1 MKIKR
6 IISCFLFV
14 LLTISFSLA
23 FSFSVAAEDNGLVV
37 GQSNIINGGF
47 EEPALKAD
55 NPKSSWKNANKNE
68 VPGWDTTATDGKI
81 EFGWMKDGATIEKA
95 SEHMQPTVTSKLIQ
109 GVGASD
115 GWQFAEV
122 VGNES
127 SSLYQSL
134 SLNAGHSYK
143 WTVRH
148 RGRAGVDT
156 LALFLT
162 DDANINYVKPNSTD
176 NDHFYQI
183 IEWMT
188 VQGVTKP
195 SEGGMAEYTVYTTP
209 LKDSLS
215 FEESFTG
222 SYFSFAEDAEHTVKF
237 QVYLMSTGKATWG
250 KYSGTYASDTS
261 ENVLFVLTPFDSAS
275 TINPSNSGNLIDNLS
290 FLDSRGNNLLINAG
304 FDDVPITTTHKMMDS
319 ANASS
324 PTAGIGW
331 STTASD
337 AKVEVGNLQNGDA
350 YGLDVKYSTTIL
362 NAPSIREGNQ
372 FVELNA
378 EEESSLYQIV
388 NTEAG
393 KMYKWSLS
401 HRGREGLD
409 TMALIIGPGQEYAPK
424 KANNNK
430 NSRDQLM
437 QIVDWLYSQTDV
449 ALDIPATG
457 CSNVIRLYS
466 PKFNDNGGYAL
477 SKNIFSWQKDS
488 EHTEE
493 WDVWIIS
500 SLNDAWHDYG
510 ELEEGATY
518 NHEYIIPEGHDQSI
532 FGFVSH
538 NSTRADGTKNIT
550 YGNLLDN
557 ISFKEYYYLD
567 IDNDTYSGAATLKVS
582 SDKDDEFLAKT
593 ESSGWVLAG
602 SNITVHLEEGA
613 RKIIGTYI
621 NELYVPLSEWTLDAT
636 TGEYTYTFENVT
648 SAIKINVLYKASTIV
663 YDSRSEYTYQYDGE
677 SGGCEFSIDSSDPY
691 FEDSTYTSHAPDE
704 PTLDEGWEFVGWEYR
719 STFDGVNKVHTL
731 DAVHKVKYDDVAHTF
746 NIYRILP
753 DDKSELVVGG
763 IPDATGI
770 TFVAK
775 WKYRQRVA
783 AKYFDKDTSQYK
795 IGTTGGTADIAV
807 QWGDEATKK
816 DYVDDGQVVGQE
828 MYVLPDNTYIRVSAH
843 KTTGYTFNGWY
854 DQGGVLISRN
864 TNYTYKV
871 ETGKVVEIYALFEPI
886 GYDVVIDS
894 SVVGVNADSSKYFA
908 IYCTF
913 SNLREA
919 SLYTIAG
926 LYTDPITIG
935 GVQVTNPITLRA
947 DNKGNATTTIYMKHG
962 DRAQFVYLPEG
973 CVYSVTSKDY
983 KSDGYTVRGEVPS
996 QSLSADT
1003 NVDLIY
1009 YRLRQSI
1016 KIGTGKNYTGIGLDA
1031 DAEWINITKHSSYTI
1046 GVETEYSPQLYTG
1059 LSPSLCFYNEEGVGM
1074 NFVVG
1079 ARILMV
1085 DITDGQKPKYYS
1097 YVVSD
1102 STQVIALNAFTPL
1115 GASGAYATP
1124 SGSNPVCEKLVFTV
1138 DYVGAGDSA
1147 ENGKIALVYDDYHDF
1162 EISPLM
1168 KTVKVGEDTTQLTVT
1183 SDSDV
1188 LHTSFGGF
1196 TLNVNVKDSEPF
1208 VNTTYD
1214 NGKYTV
1220 KLSIDGENKLP
1231 DGAYAVLDGVK
1242 YYSNK
1247 GVITLPAQSAG
1258 GITVQLYS
1266 ALPLSLSALDDGKIG
1281 VKIKAALTS
1290 AVSVAATLPAEKSV
1304 TVAFRCVDVNSC
1316 AIDAELTEK
1325 VFESGRVSRV
1335 DITLKSQTITEVL
1348 LNVRKKNGDGTYSE
1362 IPNNVSIPLP
1372 TVGDV
1377 LSVDL
1382 GEGFELSSGET
1393 YEFTFIGCV
1402 EGLEICRDVCYLV
1415 GGYGY

>member
-14 LLTISFSLA
+14 LFTICFSLA
-23 FSFSVAAEDNGLVV
+23 FSFSAVAEDNGLVI

-47 EEPALKAD
+47 EDPDLKTV
-55 NPKSSWKNANKNE
+55 NPTVNWKNTTKDQ
-68 VPGWDTTATDGKI
+68 VSGWDTTATDGKI
-81 EFGWMKDGATIEKA
+81 EFGWMKDGATLATA
-95 SEHMQPTVTSKLIQ
+95 SEHMIPTTVSELIA

-122 VGNES
+122 IGNEP

-134 SLNAGHSYK
+134 SLNAGHSYE

-162 DDANINYVKPNSTD
+162 DDANIDYAKSD
-176 NDHFYQI
+176 KDSKDHFYQI
-183 IEWMT
+183 IEWMKGK
-188 VQGVTKP
+188 GVKAP
-195 SEGGMAEYTVYTTP
+195 SDGVMAEYTVYTTP
-209 LKDSLS
+209 LNDSLS
-215 FEESFTG
+215 FEQSSTG
-222 SYFSFAEDAEHTVKF
+222 SYFSDTEDEEHTVKF
-237 QVYLMSTGKATWG
+237 QVYLMSTSKADWG
-250 KYSGTYASDTS
+250 KYSGNYASDTKK
-261 ENVLFVLTPFDSAS
+261 NLLFVLTTFSSAS
-275 TINPSNSGNLIDNLS
+275 TNSTSGNLIDNLS
-290 FLDSRGNNLLINAG
+290 FSDSNGNNLLINAG
-304 FDDVPITTTHKMMDS
+304 FDDVTITTSYKNLKA
-319 ANASS
+319 ANSSS
-324 PTAGIGW
+324 PTTGIGW

-337 AKVEVGNLQNGDA
+337 YMVEIGNLQTSDA
-350 YGLDVKYSTTIL
+350 YGLGVTYKTTTL

-378 EEESSLYQIV
+378 GEESSLYQIV
-388 NTEAG
+388 NAEAG

-409 TMALIIGPGQEYAPK
+409 TMALIIGPGQEYVPK

-437 QIVDWLYSQTDV
+437 QIVDWLYAQTDV
-449 ALDIPATG
+449 ALDIPETG
-457 CSNVIRLYS
+457 CSEVIRIYS
-466 PKFNDNGGYAL
+466 PKFNNNGGYTL
-477 SKNIFSWQKDS
+477 SENIFSWQKDS

-518 NHEYIIPEGHDQSI
+518 NYEYIIPERHDQSI

-538 NSTRADGTKNIT
+538 SSTREDGTKNIT

-567 IDNDTYSGAATLKVS
+567 IDNDTHSGGATLNVS
-582 SDKDDEFLAKT
+582 SDKEDGFIAET
-593 ESSGWVLAG
+593 ESAGWALDG
-602 SNITVHLEEGA
+602 SNITVHLKEGA
-613 RKIIGTYI
+613 REIIGTYI
-621 NELYVPLSEWTLDAT
+621 NDVYVPLESWTFVAE

-648 SAIKINVLYKASTIV
+648 SAIKINILYKASTIV
-663 YDSRSEYTYQYDGE
+663 YDSRSKYTYQYDGE
-677 SGGCEFSIDSSDPY
+677 SGGCEFSIDSS
-691 FEDSTYTSHAPDE
+691 FENYTYTSHAPTAD
-704 PTLDEGWEFVGWEYR
+704 DGWEFVGWEYR
-719 STFDGVNKVHTL
+719 SLFAGENQIYTL
-731 DAVHKVKYDDVAHTF
+731 DAIHKVHYDDVAHTF
-746 NIYRILP
+746 NIY
-753 DDKSELVVGG
+753 DKAGAFVVGG
-763 IPDATGI
+763 IPDDTGI

-783 AKYFDKDTSQYK
+783 AKYFDTDESQYK
-795 IGTTGGTADIAV
+795 IGTTGGTTDIAV
-807 QWGDEATKK
+807 QWGAEAAKT
-816 DYVDDGQVVGQE
+816 DYVYEGQAVGQE
-828 MYVLPDNTYIRVSAH
+828 MYVLSDNMYISVSAH
-843 KTTGYTFNGWY
+843 KTIGYTFNGWY
-854 DQGGVLISRN
+854 DTDGSLISRN

-894 SVVGVNADSSKYFA
+894 SVVGVNVDSSKYFA

-926 LYTDPITIG
+926 LYPDPITIG
-935 GVQVTNPITLRA
+935 GVQETNPITLRA
-947 DNKGNATTTIYMKHG
+947 DNEGNATTTIYMKH
-962 DRAQFVYLPEG
+962 DDCARFVYLPEG
-973 CVYSVTSKDY
+973 CVYSVTSEDY
-983 KSDGYTVRGEVPS
+983 KSDGYTVRGEVSS
-996 QSLSADT
+996 QSLSANA

-1009 YRLRQSI
+1009 YRIQQSI

-1031 DAEWINITKHSSYTI
+1031 DAEWISITKNSSYTV

-1059 LSPSLCFYNEEGVGM
+1059 LSPSLCFYNEDGVGAD
-1074 NFVVG
+1074 FVVG
-1079 ARILMV
+1079 TRILMV
-1085 DITDGQKPKYYS
+1085 DITNGQKPKYYS

-1138 DYVGAGDSA
+1138 DYVGVGDSA
-1147 ENGKIALVYDDYHDF
+1147 ESGKIALVYDDDNHNF
-1162 EISPLM
+1162 EINPFM

-1183 SDSDV
+1183 SDADV

-1196 TLNVNVKDSEPF
+1196 TLNVNVNDSMPF

-1214 NGKYTV
+1214 NGKYSV
-1220 KLSIDGENKLP
+1220 KLSIDGEEKLP

-1258 GITVQLYS
+1258 EITVQIYS
-1266 ALPLSLSALDDGKIG
+1266 ALPLSLSALGK
-1281 VKIKAALTS
+1281 VEIKVALTS

-1304 TVAFRCVDVNSC
+1304 TVAFKCVDVNSC

-1325 VFESGRVSRV
+1325 VFESGRVSQV
-1335 DITLKSQTITEVL
+1335 DITLKSQTITVVL

-1362 IPNNVSIPLP
+1362 ILKNVSIPLP
-1372 TVGDV
+1372 TVGDA

-1382 GEGFELSSGET
+1382 GNGFELSSGET

-1402 EGLEICRDVCYLV
+1402 EGLEVCRDVCYLV

>member
-95 SEHMQPTVTSKLIQ
+95 SEHMQPTVTSELIS
-109 GVGASD
+109 GAGASD

-134 SLNAGHSYK
+134 SLNAGYSYE

-162 DDANINYVKPNSTD
+162 NDANIDYAKSD
-176 NDHFYQI
+176 KDSNDHFHQI
-183 IEWMT
+183 IEWMKKA
-188 VQGVTKP
+188 QGVKEP
-195 SEGGMAEYTVYTTP
+195 SEGDMAEYTVYTTP
-209 LKDSLS
+209 LKESLS
-215 FEESFTG
+215 FEESPTG
-222 SYFSFAEDAEHTVKF
+222 SYFSFAEDSEHTVKF
-237 QVYLMSTGKATWG
+237 RVYLMSTGKATWG
-250 KYSGTYASDTS
+250 TYSGTYASDTT
-261 ENVLFVLTPFDSAS
+261 ENVLFVLTPFYSAS
-275 TINPSNSGNLIDNLS
+275 TNSPSTSGNLIDNLS

-337 AKVEVGNLQNGDA
+337 AKVEVGNLQKGDA

-457 CSNVIRLYS
+457 CSNVIRIYS

-477 SKNIFSWQKDS
+477 SENIFSWQKDS
-488 EHTEE
+488 EHTEK

-518 NHEYIIPEGHDQSI
+518 NHEYIVPEGHNKSI

-538 NSTRADGTKNIT
+538 SSTRANGTKNIT

-557 ISFKEYYYLD
+557 ISFKEYYYLH
-567 IDNDTYSGAATLKVS
+567 IDNDTHSDGATLKIS
-582 SDKDDEFLAKT
+582 SDKEDGFMAET
-593 ESSGWVLAG
+593 ESAGWVLVG
-602 SNITVHLEEGA
+602 GNITVHLKEGT
-613 RKIIGTYI
+613 REIIGTYI
-621 NELYVPLSEWTLDAT
+621 NDGYVPLESWTYNAET
-636 TGEYTYTFENVT
+636 REYTYTFENVT

-663 YDSRSEYTYQYDGE
+663 YDSRSDYIYQYDGKE
-677 SGGCEFSIDSSDPY
+677 GGCEFSIDSSFKNY
-691 FEDSTYTSHAPDE
+691 TYISHAPR
-704 PTLDEGWEFVGWEYR
+704 PTVDDGWEFVGWEYR
-719 STFDGVNKVHTL
+719 STFAGVNKIYTL
-731 DAVHKVKYDDVAHTF
+731 AAVHKVKYDAEKF
-746 NIYRILP
+746 KFYIYDNENDELLVGDIP
-753 DDKSELVVGG
+753 DDK
-763 IPDATGI
+763 GI

-775 WKYRQRVA
+775 WKYRQRVV
-783 AKYFDKDTSQYK
+783 AKYFDKDSSQYK
-795 IGTTGGTADIAV
+795 LGTKGGTTDIAV
-807 QWGDEATKK
+807 QWGTEEAKT
-816 DYVDDGQVVGQE
+816 DYVDKEGQAVGQQ
-828 MYVLPDNTYIRVSAH
+828 MYVLSDNTYISVSAH
-843 KTTGYTFNGWY
+843 KTIGYTFNGWY
-854 DQGGVLISRN
+854 DTEGSLISRN

-894 SVVGVNADSSKYFA
+894 SVVGVNADSSKYFK

-926 LYTDPITIG
+926 LYRDPITIG
-935 GVQVTNPITLRA
+935 GVRVTNPITLKA
-947 DNKGNATTTIYMKHG
+947 DNTGKATATIYMKHG

-973 CVYSVTSKDY
+973 CVYSVTSEDY

-996 QSLSADT
+996 QSLSADA

-1031 DAEWINITKHSSYTI
+1031 DAEWINITKNSSYTV

-1102 STQVIALNAFTPL
+1102 STPVIALNAFTPL

-1147 ENGKIALVYDDYHDF
+1147 ENGKIALVYDYNHDF
-1162 EISPLM
+1162 EINPLM

-1188 LHTSFGGF
+1188 IHTSFGGF
-1196 TLNVNVKDSEPF
+1196 TLNVNVKDSVPF
-1208 VNTTYD
+1208 VNTMYE
-1214 NGKYTV
+1214 NGKYAV
-1220 KLSIDGENKLP
+1220 KLSIDGEEKLP

-1258 GITVQLYS
+1258 EITVQLYS
-1266 ALPLSLSALDDGKIG
+1266 ALPLSLSKLCEA
-1281 VKIKAALTS
+1281 KIKVALTS

-1304 TVAFRCVDVNSC
+1304 TVAFKCVDVNSC

-1335 DITLKSQTITEVL
+1335 DITLKSQTITEVW

-1362 IPNNVSIPLP
+1362 ILKNVSVPLP
-1372 TVGDV
+1372 TVVDAV
-1377 LSVDL
+1377 SVDL
-1382 GEGFELSSGET
+1382 GNGFELTSRET
-1393 YEFTFIGCV
+1393 YELTFIGCV

>member
-6 IISCFLFV
+6 IISFLFV

-23 FSFSVAAEDNGLVV
+23 FSFSAAAEDNGLVV
-37 GQSNIINGGF
+37 GQSSIINGGF
-47 EEPALKAD
+47 EDPDLKTA
-55 NPKSSWKNANKNE
+55 NPTVDWKNTTKDQ
-68 VPGWDTTATDGKI
+68 VSGWDTTATDGKI
-81 EFGWMKDGATIEKA
+81 EFGWMKDGAAIESA
-95 SEHMQPTVTSKLIQ
+95 SSHMVPTVTSELIA
-109 GVGASD
+109 GEGASD

-134 SLNAGHSYK
+134 SLNAGYSYE
-143 WTVRH
+143 WTVCH

-162 DDANINYVKPNSTD
+162 DDANIDYAKSD
-176 NDHFYQI
+176 KGSKDHFHQI
-183 IEWMT
+183 IEWMKA
-188 VQGVTKP
+188 QGVTKP
-195 SEGGMAEYTVYTTP
+195 SDGVMAEYTVYTTP
-209 LKDSLS
+209 LKESLS
-215 FEESFTG
+215 FEESSTG
-222 SYFSFAEDAEHTVKF
+222 SYFSDTEDAEHTVKF
-237 QVYLMSTGKATWG
+237 QVYLMSTGKATWRE
-250 KYSGTYASDTS
+250 YSGTYASDTT
-261 ENVLFVLTPFDSAS
+261 ENVLFVLTPFYSAS
-275 TINPSNSGNLIDNLS
+275 TNSTSGNLIDHLS
-290 FLDSRGNNLLINAG
+290 FLDIRGNNLLINAG
-304 FDDVPITTTHKMMDS
+304 FDDIPITTTYRLMDS

-337 AKVEVGNLQNGDA
+337 AKVEVGNLQKGNA
-350 YGLDVKYSTTIL
+350 YGLDVEYNTTIL

-424 KANNNK
+424 KANDNK

-449 ALDIPATG
+449 ALDIPKTG
-457 CSNVIRLYS
+457 CSDVIRLYS
-466 PKFNDNGGYAL
+466 PKFNNNGGYAL
-477 SKNIFSWQKDS
+477 SENIFSWQKDS

-500 SLNDAWHDYG
+500 SLNDTWHDYG
-510 ELEEGATY
+510 ELQEGATY
-518 NHEYIIPEGHDQSI
+518 KHEYIVPEGHDQSI

-538 NSTRADGTKNIT
+538 SSTRANGTKNIT

-567 IDNDTYSGAATLKVS
+567 INNDTHSGGATLSVS
-582 SDKDDEFLAKT
+582 SGREDGFIAES
-593 ESSGWVLAG
+593 ESSGWALAG
-602 SNITVHLEEGA
+602 NSIIVRLKEGT

-621 NELYVPLSEWTLDAT
+621 NDGYVPLESWTYDAE
-636 TGEYTYTFENVT
+636 TGEYTYTFESVT

-663 YDSRSEYTYQYDGE
+663 YDSRSKDTYQYDGK
-677 SGGCEFSIDSSDPY
+677 SGGCEFSIDSS
-691 FEDSTYTSHAPDE
+691 FENYTYTSHAPTAD
-704 PTLDEGWEFVGWEYR
+704 DGWEFVGWEYR
-719 STFDGVNKVHTL
+719 SSFAGENKLYTL
-731 DAVHKVKYDDVAHTF
+731 AAIHKVQYDEKANTF

-753 DDKSELVVGG
+753 DGKSELLVED
-763 IPDATGI
+763 IPDDTGI

-775 WKYRQRVA
+775 WKYRQRVV
-783 AKYFDKDTSQYK
+783 AKYFDKDSSQYK
-795 IGTTGGTADIAV
+795 IGKTGGTADIAV
-807 QWGDEATKK
+807 QWGAEAAKT
-816 DYVDDGQVVGQE
+816 DYVYEGQAVGQE
-828 MYVLPDNTYIRVSAH
+828 MSVLSDNTYIRVSAH
-843 KTTGYTFNGWY
+843 KTIGYTFNGWY
-854 DQGGVLISRN
+854 DTKGSLISRN

-894 SVVGVNADSSKYFA
+894 SVVGVNADSSKYFK

-926 LYTDPITIG
+926 LYPDPITIG

-947 DNKGNATTTIYMKHG
+947 DNEGNATTTIYMKHG
-962 DRAQFVYLPEG
+962 DCAQIVYLPEG

-983 KSDGYTVRGEVPS
+983 KSDGYTVRGEVSS
-996 QSLSADT
+996 QSLSADA

-1009 YRLRQSI
+1009 YRLLQSI

-1031 DAEWINITKHSSYTI
+1031 YAEWINITKHSSYTV

-1059 LSPSLCFYNEEGVGM
+1059 LSPSLCFYNEDGEGM

-1147 ENGKIALVYDDYHDF
+1147 ENGKIALVYDDDYHDF

-1196 TLNVNVKDSEPF
+1196 TLNVNVKDSMPF
-1208 VNTTYD
+1208 VNTMYE
-1214 NGKYTV
+1214 NGKYAV
-1220 KLSIDGENKLP
+1220 KLSIDGEEKLP

-1258 GITVQLYS
+1258 EITVQLYS
-1266 ALPLSLSALDDGKIG
+1266 VLPLSLSALGE
-1281 VKIKAALTS
+1281 VKIKVALTS

-1325 VFESGRVSRV
+1325 VFESGRVSQV

-1362 IPNNVSIPLP
+1362 ILKNVSVPLP
-1372 TVGDV
+1372 TVGNA

-1402 EGLEICRDVCYLV
+1402 EGLEVCRDVCYLV

>member
-55 NPKSSWKNANKNE
+55 NPKSNWKNANKNE
-68 VPGWDTTATDGKI
+68 VPGWDTTATDEKI
-81 EFGWMKDGATIEKA
+81 EFGWMKDGATIETA
-95 SEHMQPTVTSKLIQ
+95 SAHMTPTVTSELIS
-109 GVGASD
+109 GAGASD

-134 SLNAGHSYK
+134 SLNAGYSYE

-162 DDANINYVKPNSTD
+162 NDANINYAKSDKTSK
-176 NDHFYQI
+176 DHFHQI
-183 IEWMT
+183 IEWMKA
-188 VQGVTKP
+188 QGVTKP
-195 SEGGMAEYTVYTTP
+195 SEGVMAKYTVYTTP
-209 LKDSLS
+209 LKESLS
-215 FEESFTG
+215 FEESSTG

-250 KYSGTYASDTS
+250 KYSGTYASDTT
-261 ENVLFVLTPFDSAS
+261 ENVLFVLTPFYSAS
-275 TINPSNSGNLIDNLS
+275 TLSPSTSGNLIDNLS

-304 FDDVPITTTHKMMDS
+304 FDDVPITTNYMLMDS

-337 AKVEVGNLQNGDA
+337 AKVEVGNLQKGDA

-457 CSNVIRLYS
+457 CSNVIRIYS

-477 SKNIFSWQKDS
+477 SENIFSWQKDS
-488 EHTEE
+488 EHTEK

-518 NHEYIIPEGHDQSI
+518 NHEYIVPEGHNKSI

-538 NSTRADGTKNIT
+538 SSTRANGTKNIT

-557 ISFKEYYYLD
+557 ISFKEYYYLN
-567 IDNDTYSGAATLKVS
+567 IDHDTHSGGATLNIS
-582 SDKDDEFLAKT
+582 SDKEDGFMAET
-593 ESSGWVLAG
+593 ESAGWVLVG
-602 SNITVHLEEGA
+602 GNITVHLKEGT
-613 RKIIGTYI
+613 REIIGTYI
-621 NELYVPLSEWTLDAT
+621 NDGYVPLESWTYNAET
-636 TGEYTYTFENVT
+636 REYTYTFENVT

-663 YDSRSEYTYQYDGE
+663 YDSRSDYIYQYDGK
-677 SGGCEFSIDSSDPY
+677 SGGCEFSIDSS
-691 FEDSTYTSHAPDE
+691 FENYTYISHAPR
-704 PTLDEGWEFVGWEYR
+704 PTVDDGWEFVGWEYR
-719 STFDGVNKVHTL
+719 STFTGVNKIYTL
-731 DAVHKVKYDDVAHTF
+731 AAVHKVKYDAEKF
-746 NIYRILP
+746 KFYIY
-753 DDKSELVVGG
+753 DNENDELVVGD
-763 IPDATGI
+763 IPDDTGI

-775 WKYRQRVA
+775 WKYRQRVV

-795 IGTTGGTADIAV
+795 LGTKGGTTDIAV
-807 QWGDEATKK
+807 QWGTEATKT
-816 DYVDDGQVVGQE
+816 DYVDKEGQAVGQQ
-828 MYVLPDNTYIRVSAH
+828 MYVLSDNTYISVSAH
-843 KTTGYTFNGWY
+843 KTIGYTFNGWY
-854 DQGGVLISRN
+854 DKEGSLISRN

-894 SVVGVNADSSKYFA
+894 SVVGVNADSSKYFK

-926 LYTDPITIG
+926 LYRDPITIG
-935 GVQVTNPITLRA
+935 GVRVTNPITLKA
-947 DNKGNATTTIYMKHG
+947 DNTGKATATIYMKHG

-973 CVYSVTSKDY
+973 CVYSVTSEDY
-983 KSDGYTVRGEVPS
+983 KSDGYTVRGEVSS
-996 QSLSADT
+996 QSLSADA

-1031 DAEWINITKHSSYTI
+1031 DAEWINITKNSSYTV

-1147 ENGKIALVYDDYHDF
+1147 ENGKIALVYDDDF
-1162 EISPLM
+1162 EINPLM

-1188 LHTSFGGF
+1188 IHTSFGGF
-1196 TLNVNVKDSEPF
+1196 TLNVNVKDSVPF
-1208 VNTTYD
+1208 VNTMYE
-1214 NGKYTV
+1214 NGKYAV
-1220 KLSIDGENKLP
+1220 KLSIDGEEKLP

-1258 GITVQLYS
+1258 EITVQLYS
-1266 ALPLSLSALDDGKIG
+1266 ALPLSLSKLGEA
-1281 VKIKAALTS
+1281 KIKVALTS

-1304 TVAFRCVDVNSC
+1304 TVAFKCVDVNSC

-1335 DITLKSQTITEVL
+1335 DITLKSQTITEVW

-1362 IPNNVSIPLP
+1362 ILKNVSVPLP
-1372 TVGDV
+1372 TVGDAV
-1377 LSVDL
+1377 SVDL
-1382 GEGFELSSGET
+1382 GEGFELTSGET
-1393 YEFTFIGCV
+1393 YELTFIGCFN
-1402 EGLEICRDVCYLV
+1402 GLEICRDVCYLV

>member
-1 MKIKR
+1 MDFTAEKMKIKR
-6 IISCFLFV
+6 IISYFLFV

-23 FSFSVAAEDNGLVV
+23 FSFSAEAEDNGLIV

-47 EEPALKAD
+47 EDPDLKTA
-55 NPKSSWKNANKNE
+55 NPSVNWKNTTKDQ
-68 VPGWDTTATDGKI
+68 VSGWDTTATDGKI
-81 EFGWMKDGATIEKA
+81 EFGWMKDGAAIEKA

-134 SLNAGHSYK
+134 SLNAGHSYE
-143 WTVRH
+143 WTVHH

-162 DDANINYVKPNSTD
+162 EENADISYVKPDSKGE
-176 NDHFYQI
+176 DHFHQI
-183 IEWMT
+183 VKWMKA
-188 VQGVTKP
+188 QGVTAP
-195 SEGGMAEYTVYTTP
+195 SNGVMAEYTVYTTP

-215 FEESFTG
+215 FEQSSTG
-222 SYFSFAEDAEHTVKF
+222 SYFSYTEDAEHTVKF
-237 QVYLMSTGKATWG
+237 RVYLMSTGKADWG
-250 KYSGTYASDTS
+250 EYSGTYASDTKK
-261 ENVLFVLTPFDSAS
+261 NLLFVLTPFSSAS
-275 TINPSNSGNLIDNLS
+275 TNSPSNSGNLIDNLS
-290 FLDSRGNNLLINAG
+290 FSDSRENNLLINAG
-304 FDDVPITTTHKMMDS
+304 FDDVPITATYSLMNA

-337 AKVEVGNLQNGDA
+337 TKVEVGNLQTGDA
-350 YGLDVKYSTTIL
+350 YGLGIEYKKTIL

-388 NTEAG
+388 NAEAG

-409 TMALIIGPGQEYAPK
+409 TMALIIGPGQDYAPK

-449 ALDIPATG
+449 ALDIPETG
-457 CSNVIRLYS
+457 CSDVIRLYS

-477 SKNIFSWQKDS
+477 SENIFSWQKDS

-500 SLNDAWHDYG
+500 SRNDTWHDYG

-518 NHEYIIPEGHDQSI
+518 SHEYIIPEEHDQSI

-538 NSTRADGTKNIT
+538 SSTRANGTKNIT

-567 IDNDTYSGAATLKVS
+567 IDNETHSGGATLRVS
-582 SDKDDEFLAKT
+582 SDREDGFLAET
-593 ESSGWVLAG
+593 ESAGWALAD
-602 SNITVHLEEGA
+602 SSITVRLKKGERE
-613 RKIIGTYI
+613 IIGTYI
-621 NELYVPLSEWTLDAT
+621 NDGYVPLESWTYDEE
-636 TGEYTYTFENVT
+636 TGEYTYTFENVS

-663 YDSRSEYTYQYDGE
+663 YDSRSNHIYQYDE
-677 SGGCEFSIDSSDPY
+677 ASGGCEFSIDSS
-691 FEDSTYTSHAPDE
+691 FENYTYTSHKPKED
-704 PTLDEGWEFVGWEYR
+704 DGWEFVGWEYR
-719 STFDGVNKVHTL
+719 STFAGGNQYTL
-731 DAVHKVKYDDVAHTF
+731 AAIHKVKYDNVEHKF
-746 NIYRILP
+746 NIY
-753 DDKSELVVGG
+753 DEAGTLVVGG
-763 IPDATGI
+763 IPDDTGI

-775 WKYRQRVA
+775 WTYRQRVA
-783 AKYFDKDTSQYK
+783 AQYFDTDSSQYK
-795 IGTTGGTADIAV
+795 IGTTGGSADISV
-807 QWGDEATKK
+807 QWGTEAARTE
-816 DYVDDGQVVGQE
+816 DYVYEGQTVGKD
-828 MYVLPDNTYIRVSAH
+828 MYVFSDNTYISVSAQ
-843 KTTGYTFNGWY
+843 KTPGYTFNGWY

-864 TNYTYKV
+864 TKYTYKV
-871 ETGKVVEIYALFEPI
+871 ETGKVVEIYAFFEPR
-886 GYDVVIDS
+886 GYDVFISS

-908 IYCTF
+908 IKCTF
-913 SNLREA
+913 SALRKS

-926 LYTDPITIG
+926 LSADPITIG
-935 GVQVTNPITLRA
+935 GVQVSNPITLKA
-947 DNKGNATTTIYMKHG
+947 DNQGKATTTLYMKHG
-962 DRAQFVYLPEG
+962 DCAQFVYLPED
-973 CVYSVTSKDY
+973 CVYSVTSADY
-983 KSDGYTVRGEVPS
+983 KSDGYTVRGEVS
-996 QSLSADT
+996 SESLLANA

-1009 YRLRQSI
+1009 YRIRQSI
-1016 KIGTGKNYTGIGLDA
+1016 KIGTGKEYTGIGLDA
-1031 DAEWINITKHSSYTI
+1031 DAEWINITKNSSYTV

-1059 LSPSLCFYNEEGVGM
+1059 LSPSLRFYNEDGVGAD
-1074 NFVVG
+1074 FVVG

-1115 GASGAYATP
+1115 GGSGAYATP
-1124 SGSNPVCEKLVFTV
+1124 SGSDPVCEKLVFIV
-1138 DYVGAGDSA
+1138 DYVGASDDA
-1147 ENGKIALVYDDYHDF
+1147 ESGKIALVYDDEHHDF

-1183 SDSDV
+1183 SDADV
-1188 LHTSFGGF
+1188 LHTSLGGF
-1196 TLNVNVKDSEPF
+1196 TLNVTVKDSMPF

-1214 NGKYTV
+1214 SGKYTV
-1220 KLSIDGENKLP
+1220 KLSMDGEDLP
-1231 DGAYAVLDGVK
+1231 DGAYVLLDGVK

-1266 ALPLSLSALDDGKIG
+1266 ALPLSLSALDDVKIG
-1281 VKIKAALTS
+1281 VKIKVALTS

-1304 TVAFRCVDVNSC
+1304 TVAFQCVDVNSC
-1316 AIDAELTEK
+1316 AIDAELTQK
-1325 VFESGRVSRV
+1325 VFESGHISRV
-1335 DITLKSQTITEVL
+1335 DITLKRQTITEVF
-1348 LNVRKKNGDGTYSE
+1348 LNVRQKKGDGTYSE
-1362 IPNNVSIPLP
+1362 ILQNVSVSLP
-1372 TVGDV
+1372 KVGDA

-1382 GEGFELSSGET
+1382 GDGFDLSSGET

-1402 EGLEICRDVCYLV
+1402 EGLEVCRDVCYLV

>member
-55 NPKSSWKNANKNE
+55 NPKSDWKNANKNE

-81 EFGWMKDGATIEKA
+81 EFGWMKDGATIETA
-95 SEHMQPTVTSKLIQ
+95 SSHMTPTVTSKLIQ

-134 SLNAGHSYK
+134 SLNAGHSYE
-143 WTVRH
+143 WTVHH

-162 DDANINYVKPNSTD
+162 EENADISYVKPDSKGE
-176 NDHFYQI
+176 DHFHQI
-183 IEWMT
+183 VKWMQA
-188 VQGVTKP
+188 QGVTAP
-195 SEGGMAEYTVYTTP
+195 SDGVMEEHTVYTTQ

-215 FEESFTG
+215 FEQSSTG

-250 KYSGTYASDTS
+250 KYSYTYASDTKK
-261 ENVLFVLTPFDSAS
+261 NLLFVLTPFSSAS
-275 TINPSNSGNLIDNLS
+275 TNSPSTSGNLIDNLS
-290 FLDSRGNNLLINAG
+290 FLDIRGNNLLINAG
-304 FDDVPITTTHKMMDS
+304 FDDIPITTTYKLMDS

-337 AKVEVGNLQNGDA
+337 AKVEVGNLQTGDA
-350 YGLDVKYSTTIL
+350 YGLGIEYEKTIL
-362 NAPSIREGNQ
+362 NVPSIREGNQ

-437 QIVDWLYSQTDV
+437 QIVDWLYAQTDV

-457 CSNVIRLYS
+457 CSNVIRIYS

-488 EHTEE
+488 EHTEK

-510 ELEEGATY
+510 ELEKGATY
-518 NHEYIIPEGHDQSI
+518 KHEYIVPEGHDQSI

-538 NSTRADGTKNIT
+538 SSTRANGTKNIT

-567 IDNDTYSGAATLKVS
+567 IDHDTHSGGATLRIS
-582 SDKDDEFLAKT
+582 SGREDGFIAES
-593 ESSGWVLAG
+593 ESSGWALADN
-602 SNITVHLEEGA
+602 SIIVRLKEGT

-621 NELYVPLSEWTLDAT
+621 NEFYVPLESWTYDAE

-663 YDSRSEYTYQYDGE
+663 YDSRSKYTYQYDGE
-677 SGGCEFSIDSSDPY
+677 SGGCEFSIDSS
-691 FEDSTYTSHAPDE
+691 FENYTYTSHAPTAD
-704 PTLDEGWEFVGWEYR
+704 DGWEFVGWEYR
-719 STFDGVNKVHTL
+719 SPFAGENQPYTL
-731 DAVHKVKYDDVAHTF
+731 PEVHKVKYNAETCKF
-746 NIYRILP
+746 YIYDNANTLVVGDIP
-753 DDKSELVVGG
+753 DDK
-763 IPDATGI
+763 GI

-795 IGTTGGTADIAV
+795 LGTKGGTTDIAV
-807 QWGDEATKK
+807 QWGVEEAKT
-816 DYVDDGQVVGQE
+816 DYLYEDQAVGQE
-828 MYVLPDNTYIRVSAH
+828 MYVLSDNTYISVSAH
-843 KTTGYTFNGWY
+843 KTIGYTFNGWY
-854 DQGGVLISRN
+854 TEGSLISRN

-894 SVVGVNADSSKYFA
+894 SVVGVNTDSSKYFE
-908 IYCTF
+908 ICCTF

-926 LYTDPITIG
+926 LYPDPITIG
-935 GVQVTNPITLRA
+935 GVQVTNPITLKA
-947 DNKGNATTTIYMKHG
+947 QNDGTATTTIYMKHG

-973 CVYSVTSKDY
+973 CVYSVTSEDY
-983 KSDGYTVRGEVPS
+983 KSDGYTVRGEVSS
-996 QSLSADT
+996 QSLSANA

-1059 LSPSLCFYNEEGVGM
+1059 LSPSLCFYNEEGEGM

-1102 STQVIALNAFTPL
+1102 STPVIALNAFTPL

-1147 ENGKIALVYDDYHDF
+1147 ENGKIALVYDDDYHDF

-1168 KTVKVGEDTTQLTVT
+1168 KTVKTGEDTTQLTVT

-1188 LHTSFGGF
+1188 IHTSFGGF
-1196 TLNVNVKDSEPF
+1196 TLNVNVKDSVPF
-1208 VNTTYD
+1208 VNTMYE
-1214 NGKYTV
+1214 NGKYAV
-1220 KLSIDGENKLP
+1220 KLSIDGEEKLP

-1258 GITVQLYS
+1258 EITVQLYS
-1266 ALPLSLSALDDGKIG
+1266 ALPLSLSKLGEA
-1281 VKIKAALTS
+1281 KIKVALTS

-1362 IPNNVSIPLP
+1362 ILKNVSVPLP
-1372 TVGDV
+1372 TVGDAV
-1377 LSVDL
+1377 SVAL
-1382 GEGFELSSGET
+1382 GNGFKLTSGET
-1393 YEFTFIGCV
+1393 YELTFIGCFK
-1402 EGLEICRDVCYLV
+1402 GLEVCRDVCYLV

>member
-55 NPKSSWKNANKNE
+55 NPKSDWKNANKNE

-81 EFGWMKDGATIEKA
+81 EFGWMKDGATIETA
-95 SEHMQPTVTSKLIQ
+95 SSHMTPTVTSELIA
-109 GVGASD
+109 GAGASD

-134 SLNAGHSYK
+134 SLNAGHSYE
-143 WTVRH
+143 WTVHH

-162 DDANINYVKPNSTD
+162 NDANINYAKSD
-176 NDHFYQI
+176 KDSNDHFHQI
-183 IEWMT
+183 IEWMKKA
-188 VQGVTKP
+188 QGVKEP
-195 SEGGMAEYTVYTTP
+195 SGGGMAKYTVYTTP
-209 LKDSLS
+209 LKESLS
-215 FEESFTG
+215 FEESSTG
-222 SYFSFAEDAEHTVKF
+222 SYFSFAEDSEHTVKF
-237 QVYLMSTGKATWG
+237 QVYLMSTGQATWG
-250 KYSGTYASDTS
+250 KYSDTYASDTKK
-261 ENVLFVLTPFDSAS
+261 NLLFVLTPFSSAS
-275 TINPSNSGNLIDNLS
+275 TNSPSTSGNLIDNLS
-290 FLDSRGNNLLINAG
+290 FLDIRGNNLLINAG
-304 FDDVPITTTHKMMDS
+304 FDDIPITTTYKLMDS

-337 AKVEVGNLQNGDA
+337 YMVEIGNLQTKDE
-350 YGLDVKYSTTIL
+350 YGLGVTYNTTTL

-457 CSNVIRLYS
+457 CSNVIRIYS

-477 SKNIFSWQKDS
+477 SENIFSWQKDS

-518 NHEYIIPEGHDQSI
+518 KHEYIVPEGHDQSI

-538 NSTRADGTKNIT
+538 SSTRANGTKNIT

-567 IDNDTYSGAATLKVS
+567 IDNDTHSGGATLNIS
-582 SDKDDEFLAKT
+582 SDKEDGFMAET
-593 ESSGWVLAG
+593 ESAGWVLAG
-602 SNITVHLEEGA
+602 SHITVHLEEGT
-613 RKIIGTYI
+613 REIIGTYI
-621 NELYVPLSEWTLDAT
+621 NDGYVPLESWTYNAET
-636 TGEYTYTFENVT
+636 REYTYTFENVT

-663 YDSRSEYTYQYDGE
+663 YDSRSDYIYQYDGKE
-677 SGGCEFSIDSSDPY
+677 GGCEFSIDSS
-691 FEDSTYTSHAPDE
+691 FEKYTYTSHAPKAD
-704 PTLDEGWEFVGWEYR
+704 DGWEFVGWEYR
-719 STFDGVNKVHTL
+719 STFAGVNKIYTL
-731 DAVHKVKYDDVAHTF
+731 AAVHKVKYDAEKF
-746 NIYRILP
+746 KFYIYDNENDKLLVGDIP
-753 DDKSELVVGG
+753 DD
-763 IPDATGI
+763 TGI

-775 WKYRQRVA
+775 WKYRQRVV

-795 IGTTGGTADIAV
+795 LGTKGGTTDIAV
-807 QWGDEATKK
+807 QWGTEATKT
-816 DYVDDGQVVGQE
+816 DYVDKEGQAVGQQ
-828 MYVLPDNTYIRVSAH
+828 MYVLSDNTYISVSAH
-843 KTTGYTFNGWY
+843 KTIGYTFNGWY
-854 DQGGVLISRN
+854 DTAGSLISRN

-894 SVVGVNADSSKYFA
+894 SVVGVNTDSSKYFE
-908 IYCTF
+908 ICCTF

-926 LYTDPITIG
+926 LYRDPITIG
-935 GVQVTNPITLRA
+935 GVQVTNPITLKA
-947 DNKGNATTTIYMKHG
+947 QNDGTATTTIYMKHG

-973 CVYSVTSKDY
+973 CVYSVTSEDY
-983 KSDGYTVRGEVPS
+983 KSDGYTVRGEVSS
-996 QSLSADT
+996 QSLSADA

-1031 DAEWINITKHSSYTI
+1031 DAEWINITKNSSYTV

-1102 STQVIALNAFTPL
+1102 STPVIALNAFTPL

-1124 SGSNPVCEKLVFTV
+1124 SGSNSVCEKLVFTV

-1147 ENGKIALVYDDYHDF
+1147 ENGKIALVYDDDNHDF
-1162 EISPLM
+1162 EINPLM

-1188 LHTSFGGF
+1188 IHTSFGGF
-1196 TLNVNVKDSEPF
+1196 TLNVNVKDSVPF
-1208 VNTTYD
+1208 VNTMYE
-1214 NGKYTV
+1214 NGKYAV
-1220 KLSIDGENKLP
+1220 KLSIDGEEKLP

-1258 GITVQLYS
+1258 EITVQLYS
-1266 ALPLSLSALDDGKIG
+1266 ALPLSLSKLGEA
-1281 VKIKAALTS
+1281 KIKVALTS

-1304 TVAFRCVDVNSC
+1304 TVAFKCVDVNSC

-1335 DITLKSQTITEVL
+1335 DITLKSQTITEVW

-1362 IPNNVSIPLP
+1362 IPKNVSVPLP
-1372 TVGDV
+1372 TVGDAV
-1377 LSVDL
+1377 SVDL
-1382 GEGFELSSGET
+1382 GEGFELTSGET
-1393 YEFTFIGCV
+1393 YELTFIGCFN
-1402 EGLEICRDVCYLV
+1402 GLEVCRDVCYLV

>member
-23 FSFSVAAEDNGLVV
+23 FSFSNSLVFSFSAAAEDNGLVV
-37 GQSNIINGGF
+37 GQSSIINGGF
-47 EEPALKAD
+47 EDPDLKTA
-55 NPKSSWKNANKNE
+55 NPTLNWKNTPKDQ
-68 VPGWDTTATDGKI
+68 VSGWDTTATDGKI
-81 EFGWMKDGATIEKA
+81 EFGWMRDGAAIESA
-95 SEHMQPTVTSKLIQ
+95 SAHMKPTVTSELIA
-109 GVGASD
+109 GAGAKD

-134 SLNAGHSYK
+134 SLNAGYSYE
-143 WTVRH
+143 WTVHH

-162 DDANINYVKPNSTD
+162 DDANIDYAKSD
-176 NDHFYQI
+176 KDSKDHFSQI
-183 IEWMT
+183 IEWMMKA
-188 VQGVTKP
+188 QGVTKP
-195 SEGGMAEYTVYTTP
+195 SEGVMAEYTVYTTP
-209 LKDSLS
+209 LKESLS
-215 FEESFTG
+215 FEDSSTG
-222 SYFSFAEDAEHTVKF
+222 SYFSDKKDTEHTVKF
-237 QVYLMSTGKATWG
+237 QVYLMSTGKANWG
-250 KYSGTYASDTS
+250 KYSGTYASDTTQ
-261 ENVLFVLTPFDSAS
+261 NVLFVLTPFYSAS
-275 TINPSNSGNLIDNLS
+275 TTNSSTSGNLIDNLS
-290 FLDSRGNNLLINAG
+290 FLDIRGNNLLINAG
-304 FDDVPITTTHKMMDS
+304 FDDVPITTTYKLMDA

-337 AKVEVGNLQNGDA
+337 AKVEVGNLKKENA
-350 YGLDVKYSTTIL
+350 YGLDVEYNKTIL

-372 FVELNA
+372 FVELNS

-424 KANNNK
+424 KANNDK

-437 QIVDWLYSQTDV
+437 QIVDWLYAQTEV
-449 ALDIPATG
+449 ALDIPEKG
-457 CSNVIRLYS
+457 CSDVIRIYS
-466 PKFNDNGGYAL
+466 PKFNNNGGYAL
-477 SKNIFSWQKDS
+477 SENIFSWHKDS

-493 WDVWIIS
+493 WEIWIIS
-500 SLNDAWHDYG
+500 SLNDTWHDYG
-510 ELEEGATY
+510 ELQEGATY
-518 NHEYIIPEGHDQSI
+518 KHEYIVPEGHDQSI

-538 NSTRADGTKNIT
+538 SSTKANGTKNIT

-567 IDNDTYSGAATLKVS
+567 IDNDTHSGGATLSVS
-582 SDKDDEFLAKT
+582 SSREDGFIAES
-593 ESSGWVLAG
+593 ESSGWVLVDN
-602 SNITVHLEEGA
+602 SIIVRLKEGE

-621 NELYVPLSEWTLDAT
+621 NEFYVPLESWTYDAE
-636 TGEYTYTFENVT
+636 TGEYTYTVEKVT
-648 SAIKINVLYKASTIV
+648 SAIKINILYKASTIV
-663 YDSRSEYTYQYDGE
+663 YDSRSNYTYQYDGDI
-677 SGGCEFSIDSSDPY
+677 GGCEFSIDSS
-691 FEDSTYTSHAPDE
+691 FENYTYTSHLPRA
-704 PTLDEGWEFVGWEYR
+704 DEGWEFVGWEYR
-719 STFDGVNKVHTL
+719 SPFAVENQIYTL
-731 DAVHKVKYDDVAHTF
+731 AAIHKIQYNDVAHTF
-746 NIYRILP
+746 NIYDEEGAPVVKGIP
-753 DDKSELVVGG
+753 DDK
-763 IPDATGI
+763 GI

-775 WKYRQRVA
+775 WKYRQRVY
-783 AKYFDKDTSQYK
+783 AKYFDKDASQYK
-795 IGTTGGTADIAV
+795 IGTTGGTTDIAV
-807 QWGDEATKK
+807 KWGVEEEKK
-816 DYVDDGQVVGQE
+816 DYLYEGQAVGQE
-828 MYVLPDNTYIRVSAH
+828 MCVLSDNTYISISAH
-843 KTTGYTFNGWY
+843 KTIGYTFNGWY
-854 DQGGVLISRN
+854 DNGSLISRN

-894 SVVGVNADSSKYFA
+894 SVVGMNADSSKYFA
-908 IYCTF
+908 INCTF
-913 SNLREA
+913 SNLRKA

-926 LYTDPITIG
+926 LYPDPITIG

-947 DNKGNATTTIYMKHG
+947 NDKGNATTTIYMKHG
-962 DRAQFVYLPEG
+962 DCARFVYLPED
-973 CVYSVTSKDY
+973 CVYSVTSEDY
-983 KSDGYTVRGEVPS
+983 KSDGYTVRGEVSS
-996 QSLSADT
+996 QSLSADA
-1003 NVDLIY
+1003 NVNLIY
-1009 YRLRQSI
+1009 YHLRQSI
-1016 KIGTGKNYTGIGLDA
+1016 KIGKGKNYTGIGLDA
-1031 DAEWINITKHSSYTI
+1031 DAEWINITKHSSYTV

-1059 LSPSLCFYNEEGVGM
+1059 LSPSLCFYNEDGEGM

-1124 SGSNPVCEKLVFTV
+1124 SGSNPVCEKLVFIV

-1147 ENGKIALVYDDYHDF
+1147 ETGKIALVYDDDYHDF

-1188 LHTSFGGF
+1188 IHTSFGGF
-1196 TLNVNVKDSEPF
+1196 TLNVNVKDSMPF
-1208 VNTTYD
+1208 VNTMYE
-1214 NGKYTV
+1214 NGKYVV
-1220 KLSIDGENKLP
+1220 KLSIDGEEKLP

-1258 GITVQLYS
+1258 EITVQLYS
-1266 ALPLSLSALDDGKIG
+1266 ALPLSLSALGE
-1281 VKIKAALTS
+1281 VKIKVALTS

-1316 AIDAELTEK
+1316 AIDAELTKK
-1325 VFESGRVSRV
+1325 VFESGRISQV
-1335 DITLKSQTITEVL
+1335 DITLKRQTITEVL

-1362 IPNNVSIPLP
+1362 ILKNVRVTLP
-1372 TVGDV
+1372 TVGDAV
-1377 LSVDL
+1377 SVDL
-1382 GEGFELSSGET
+1382 GNGFELTSGET

-1402 EGLEICRDVCYLV
+1402 EGLEVCRDVCYLV

>member
-6 IISCFLFV
+6 IISYFLFV
-14 LLTISFSLA
+14 LLTISFTLL
-23 FSFSVAAEDNGLVV
+23 FSFSAEAEDNRLVV
-37 GQSNIINGGF
+37 GQSSIINGGF
-47 EEPALKAD
+47 EDPDLKTA
-55 NPKSSWKNANKNE
+55 NPTLNWKNTTKDQ
-68 VPGWDTTATDGKI
+68 VSGWDTTATDGKI
-81 EFGWMKDGATIEKA
+81 EFGWMKDGAAIDSA
-95 SEHMQPTVTSKLIQ
+95 SSHMVPTVTSDLIA
-109 GVGASD
+109 GEGASD

-134 SLNAGHSYK
+134 SLNAGHSYE
-143 WTVRH
+143 WTVHH

-162 DDANINYVKPNSTD
+162 EENADISYVKPDSKGE
-176 NDHFYQI
+176 DHFHQI
-183 IEWMT
+183 VKWMNA
-188 VQGVTKP
+188 QGVTAP
-195 SEGGMAEYTVYTTP
+195 SDGVMEEHTVYTTQ

-215 FEESFTG
+215 FEQSSTG
-222 SYFSFAEDAEHTVKF
+222 SYFSDTEDTEHTVKF
-237 QVYLMSTGKATWG
+237 RVCLMSTGQATWG
-250 KYSGTYASDTS
+250 KYSGTYASDTKK
-261 ENVLFVLTPFDSAS
+261 NLLFVLTPFSSAS
-275 TINPSNSGNLIDNLS
+275 TNSPSNSGNLIDNLS
-290 FLDSRGNNLLINAG
+290 FSDSRGNNLLINAG
-304 FDDVPITTTHKMMDS
+304 FDDVTITATYSLMNA

-337 AKVEVGNLQNGDA
+337 AKVEVGNLQTGDA
-350 YGLDVKYSTTIL
+350 YGLGIEYEKTIL
-362 NAPSIREGNQ
+362 NVPSIREGNQ

-388 NTEAG
+388 NAEAG

-437 QIVDWLYSQTDV
+437 QIVDWLYAQTDV

-457 CSNVIRLYS
+457 CSNVIRVYS

-477 SKNIFSWQKDS
+477 SENIFSWQKDS

-500 SLNDAWHDYG
+500 SLNDTWHDYG

-518 NHEYIIPEGHDQSI
+518 KHEYIIPEGHDQSI

-538 NSTRADGTKNIT
+538 SSTRANGTKNIT

-567 IDNDTYSGAATLKVS
+567 IDHDTHSGGATLSIS
-582 SDKDDEFLAKT
+582 SGREDGFIAES
-593 ESSGWVLAG
+593 ESSGWALADNSIIVRLKKG
-602 SNITVHLEEGA
+602 ERE
-613 RKIIGTYI
+613 IIGTYI
-621 NELYVPLSEWTLDAT
+621 NEFYVPLESWTYDAE

-648 SAIKINVLYKASTIV
+648 SAIKVNILYKASTIV
-663 YDSRSEYTYQYDGE
+663 YDSRSKYTYQYDGE
-677 SGGCEFSIDSSDPY
+677 SGGCEFSIDPSKP
-691 FEDSTYTSHAPDE
+691 FFADSTYTSHAPT
-704 PTLDEGWEFVGWEYR
+704 PTVADGWDFVGWEYR
-719 STFDGVNKVHTL
+719 SSFAGENKRYTL
-731 DAVHKVKYDDVAHTF
+731 AEVHKVKYNAETF
-746 NIYRILP
+746 KFYIYDNANTLVVGDIP
-753 DDKSELVVGG
+753 DDK
-763 IPDATGI
+763 GI

-795 IGTTGGTADIAV
+795 LGTKGGTTDIAV
-807 QWGDEATKK
+807 QWGVEEAKT
-816 DYVDDGQVVGQE
+816 DYLYEDQAVGQE
-828 MYVLPDNTYIRVSAH
+828 MYVLSDNTYISVSAH
-843 KTTGYTFNGWY
+843 KTIGYTFNGWY
-854 DQGGVLISRN
+854 TEGSLISRN

-894 SVVGVNADSSKYFA
+894 SVVGVNTDSSKYFE
-908 IYCTF
+908 ICCTF

-926 LYTDPITIG
+926 LYPDPITIG
-935 GVQVTNPITLRA
+935 GVQVTNPITLKA
-947 DNKGNATTTIYMKHG
+947 DNTGKATTTIYMKHG
-962 DRAQFVYLPEG
+962 DCAQFVYLPEG
-973 CVYSVTSKDY
+973 CLYSVTSKDY
-983 KSDGYTVRGEVPS
+983 KSDGYTVRGEVSS
-996 QSLSADT
+996 QSLSADA

-1059 LSPSLCFYNEEGVGM
+1059 LSPSLCFYNEDGEGM

-1085 DITDGQKPKYYS
+1085 DITDGRKPKYYS
-1097 YVVSD
+1097 FVVSD

-1124 SGSNPVCEKLVFTV
+1124 SGSNPVCEKLVFIV

-1147 ENGKIALVYDDYHDF
+1147 ENGKIALVYDDDYHDF

-1168 KTVKVGEDTTQLTVT
+1168 KTVKTGEDTTQLTVT

-1188 LHTSFGGF
+1188 IHTSFGGF
-1196 TLNVNVKDSEPF
+1196 TLNVNVKDSVPF
-1208 VNTTYD
+1208 VNTMYE
-1214 NGKYTV
+1214 NGKYAV
-1220 KLSIDGENKLP
+1220 KLSIDGEEKLP

-1258 GITVQLYS
+1258 EITVQLYS
-1266 ALPLSLSALDDGKIG
+1266 ALPLSLSELGE
-1281 VKIKAALTS
+1281 VKIKVALTS

-1304 TVAFRCVDVNSC
+1304 TVAFRCADVNSC

-1325 VFESGRVSRV
+1325 VFESGRVSQV

-1362 IPNNVSIPLP
+1362 ILRNVSVPLP
-1372 TVGDV
+1372 TVGDAV
-1377 LSVDL
+1377 SVDL
-1382 GEGFELSSGET
+1382 GNGFELTSGET
-1393 YEFTFIGCV
+1393 YELTFIGCF
-1402 EGLEICRDVCYLV
+1402 EGLEVCRDVCYLV

>member
-55 NPKSSWKNANKNE
+55 NPKSDWKNANKNE

-81 EFGWMKDGATIEKA
+81 EFGWMKDGATIETA
-95 SEHMQPTVTSKLIQ
+95 SSHMTPTVTSKLIQ

-134 SLNAGHSYK
+134 SLNAGHSYE
-143 WTVRH
+143 WTVHH

-162 DDANINYVKPNSTD
+162 EENADISYVKPDSKGE
-176 NDHFYQI
+176 DHFHQI
-183 IEWMT
+183 IEWMKKA
-188 VQGVTKP
+188 QGVTAP
-195 SEGGMAEYTVYTTP
+195 SDGVMEEHTVYTTQ

-215 FEESFTG
+215 FEQSSTG
-222 SYFSFAEDAEHTVKF
+222 SYFSDTEDTEHTVKF
-237 QVYLMSTGKATWG
+237 RVYLMSTGQATWG
-250 KYSGTYASDTS
+250 KYSDTYASDTKK
-261 ENVLFVLTPFDSAS
+261 NLLFVLTPFSSAS
-275 TINPSNSGNLIDNLS
+275 TNSPSTSGNLIDNLS

-337 AKVEVGNLQNGDA
+337 AKVEVGNLQTGDA
-350 YGLDVKYSTTIL
+350 YGLGIEYEKTIL
-362 NAPSIREGNQ
+362 NVPSIREGNQ

-477 SKNIFSWQKDS
+477 SENIFSWQKDS

-518 NHEYIIPEGHDQSI
+518 KHEYIVPERHDQSI

-538 NSTRADGTKNIT
+538 NSTRANGTKNIT

-567 IDNDTYSGAATLKVS
+567 IDNDTHSGGATLNIS
-582 SDKDDEFLAKT
+582 SDKEDGFMAET
-593 ESSGWVLAG
+593 ESAGWVLVG
-602 SNITVHLEEGA
+602 GNITVHLKKGA
-613 RKIIGTYI
+613 REIIGTYI
-621 NELYVPLSEWTLDAT
+621 NDGYVPLESWTYNAET
-636 TGEYTYTFENVT
+636 REYTYTFENVT

-663 YDSRSEYTYQYDGE
+663 YDSRSNYTYQYDGE
-677 SGGCEFSIDSSDPY
+677 NGGCEFSIDPSDYY
-691 FEDSTYTSHAPDE
+691 FADSTYTSHE
-704 PTLDEGWEFVGWEYR
+704 PKADDGWEFVGWEYR
-719 STFDGVNKVHTL
+719 STFAGVNKIYTL
-731 DAVHKVKYDDVAHTF
+731 AAVHKVKYDAEKF
-746 NIYRILP
+746 KFYIYDNENDELLVGDIP
-753 DDKSELVVGG
+753 DD
-763 IPDATGI
+763 TGI

-775 WKYRQRVA
+775 WKYRQRVV
-783 AKYFDKDTSQYK
+783 AKYFDKDSSQYK
-795 IGTTGGTADIAV
+795 LGTKGGTTDIAV
-807 QWGDEATKK
+807 QWGTEATKT
-816 DYVDDGQVVGQE
+816 DYVDKEGQAVGQQ
-828 MYVLPDNTYIRVSAH
+828 MYVLSDNTYISVSAH
-843 KTTGYTFNGWY
+843 KTIGYTFNGWY
-854 DQGGVLISRN
+854 DTAGSLISRN

-894 SVVGVNADSSKYFA
+894 SVVGVNADSSKYFK

-926 LYTDPITIG
+926 LYRDPITIG
-935 GVQVTNPITLRA
+935 GVRVTNPITLKA
-947 DNKGNATTTIYMKHG
+947 DNTGKATATIYMKHG

-973 CVYSVTSKDY
+973 CVYSVTSEDY
-983 KSDGYTVRGEVPS
+983 KSDGYTVRGEVSS
-996 QSLSADT
+996 QSLSADA

-1031 DAEWINITKHSSYTI
+1031 DAEWINITKNSSYTV

-1124 SGSNPVCEKLVFTV
+1124 SGSNSVREKLVFTV

-1147 ENGKIALVYDDYHDF
+1147 ENGKIALVYDDDNHDF
-1162 EISPLM
+1162 EINPLM

-1188 LHTSFGGF
+1188 IHTSFGGF
-1196 TLNVNVKDSEPF
+1196 TLNVNVKDSVPF
-1208 VNTTYD
+1208 VNTMYE
-1214 NGKYTV
+1214 NGKYAV
-1220 KLSIDGENKLP
+1220 KLSIDGEEKLP

-1258 GITVQLYS
+1258 EITVQLYS
-1266 ALPLSLSALDDGKIG
+1266 ALPLSLSKLGEA
-1281 VKIKAALTS
+1281 KIKVALTS

-1304 TVAFRCVDVNSC
+1304 TVAFKCVDVNSC

-1335 DITLKSQTITEVL
+1335 DITLKSQTITEVW

-1362 IPNNVSIPLP
+1362 ILKNVSVHLP
-1372 TVGDV
+1372 TVGDAV
-1377 LSVDL
+1377 SVDL
-1382 GEGFELSSGET
+1382 GNGFKLTSGET
-1393 YEFTFIGCV
+1393 YELTFIGCFK
-1402 EGLEICRDVCYLV
+1402 GLEVCRDVCYLV

>member
-6 IISCFLFV
+6 IISYFLFV
-14 LLTISFSLA
+14 LLTISFTLL
-23 FSFSVAAEDNGLVV
+23 FSFSAEAEDNRLVV
-37 GQSNIINGGF
+37 GQSSIINGGF
-47 EEPALKAD
+47 EDPDLKTA
-55 NPKSSWKNANKNE
+55 NPTLNWKNTTKDQ
-68 VPGWDTTATDGKI
+68 VSGWDTTATDGKI

-134 SLNAGHSYK
+134 SLNAGHSYE
-143 WTVRH
+143 WTVHH

-162 DDANINYVKPNSTD
+162 EENADISYVKPDSKGE
-176 NDHFYQI
+176 DHFHQI
-183 IEWMT
+183 VKWMNA
-188 VQGVTKP
+188 QGVTAP
-195 SEGGMAEYTVYTTP
+195 SDGFMAEYTVYTTP
-209 LKDSLS
+209 LKESLS
-215 FEESFTG
+215 FEQSSTG
-222 SYFSFAEDAEHTVKF
+222 SYFSDTEDAEHTVKF

-250 KYSGTYASDTS
+250 KYSGTYASDTTG
-261 ENVLFVLTPFDSAS
+261 NVLFVLTPFYSAS
-275 TINPSNSGNLIDNLS
+275 TINSSTSGNLIDNLS
-290 FLDSRGNNLLINAG
+290 FLDIRGNNLLINAG
-304 FDDVPITTTHKMMDS
+304 FDDIPITTTYKLMDS

-337 AKVEVGNLQNGDA
+337 AKVEVGNLQKENA
-350 YGLDVKYSTTIL
+350 YGLDVEYKTTIL

-388 NTEAG
+388 NAEAG

-437 QIVDWLYSQTDV
+437 QIVDWLYAQTDV

-457 CSNVIRLYS
+457 CSNVIRVYS

-477 SKNIFSWQKDS
+477 SENIFSWQKDS

-493 WDVWIIS
+493 WEVWIIS
-500 SLNDAWHDYG
+500 SLNDTWHDYG

-518 NHEYIIPEGHDQSI
+518 KHEYIIPEGHDQSI

-538 NSTRADGTKNIT
+538 SSTRANGTKNIT

-567 IDNDTYSGAATLKVS
+567 IDHDTHSGGATLSIS
-582 SDKDDEFLAKT
+582 SGREDGFIAES
-593 ESSGWVLAG
+593 ESSGWALADN
-602 SNITVHLEEGA
+602 SIIVRLKEGT
-613 RKIIGTYI
+613 REIIGTYI
-621 NELYVPLSEWTLDAT
+621 NDGYVPLESWTYDAE

-663 YDSRSEYTYQYDGE
+663 YDSRSEYIYQYDGKD
-677 SGGCEFSIDSSDPY
+677 GGCEFSIDSS
-691 FEDSTYTSHAPDE
+691 FENYTYTSHAPT
-704 PTLDEGWEFVGWEYR
+704 PTVDDGWDFVGWEYR
-719 STFDGVNKVHTL
+719 SSFAGENKRYTL
-731 DAVHKVKYDDVAHTF
+731 AEVHKVKYNAETF
-746 NIYRILP
+746 KFYIYDNANTLVVGDIP
-753 DDKSELVVGG
+753 DDK
-763 IPDATGI
+763 GI

-795 IGTTGGTADIAV
+795 LGTKGGTTDIAV
-807 QWGDEATKK
+807 QWGVEEAKT
-816 DYVDDGQVVGQE
+816 DYLYEDQAVGQE
-828 MYVLPDNTYIRVSAH
+828 MYVLSDNTYISVSAH
-843 KTTGYTFNGWY
+843 KTIGYTFNGWY
-854 DQGGVLISRN
+854 TEGSLISRN

-894 SVVGVNADSSKYFA
+894 SVVGVNADSSKYFE
-908 IYCTF
+908 ICCTF

-926 LYTDPITIG
+926 LYPDPITIG
-935 GVQVTNPITLRA
+935 GVQVTNPITLKA
-947 DNKGNATTTIYMKHG
+947 DNTGKATTTIYMKHG
-962 DRAQFVYLPEG
+962 DCAQFVYLPEG
-973 CVYSVTSKDY
+973 CLYSVTSKDY
-983 KSDGYTVRGEVPS
+983 KSDGYTVRGEVSS
-996 QSLSADT
+996 QSLSADA

-1059 LSPSLCFYNEEGVGM
+1059 LSPSLCFYNEDGEGM

-1085 DITDGQKPKYYS
+1085 DITDGRKPKYYS
-1097 YVVSD
+1097 FVVSD

-1124 SGSNPVCEKLVFTV
+1124 SGSNPVCEKLVFIV

-1147 ENGKIALVYDDYHDF
+1147 ENGKIALVYDDDYHDF

-1168 KTVKVGEDTTQLTVT
+1168 KTVKTGEDTTQLTVT

-1188 LHTSFGGF
+1188 IHTSFGGF
-1196 TLNVNVKDSEPF
+1196 TLNVNVKDSVPF
-1208 VNTTYD
+1208 VNTMYE
-1214 NGKYTV
+1214 NGKYAV
-1220 KLSIDGENKLP
+1220 KLSIDGEEKLP
-1231 DGAYAVLDGVK
+1231 DGAYAVLDGLK

-1258 GITVQLYS
+1258 EITVQLYS
-1266 ALPLSLSALDDGKIG
+1266 ALPLSLSELGE
-1281 VKIKAALTS
+1281 VKIKVALTS

-1304 TVAFRCVDVNSC
+1304 TVAFRCADVNSC

-1325 VFESGRVSRV
+1325 VFESGRVSQV

-1362 IPNNVSIPLP
+1362 ILRNVSVPLP
-1372 TVGDV
+1372 TVGDAV
-1377 LSVDL
+1377 SVDL
-1382 GEGFELSSGET
+1382 GNGFELTSGET
-1393 YEFTFIGCV
+1393 YELTFIGCF
-1402 EGLEICRDVCYLV
+1402 EGLEVCRDVCYLV

>member
-1 MKIKR
+1 M
-6 IISCFLFV
+6 
-14 LLTISFSLA
+14 
-23 FSFSVAAEDNGLVV
+23 
-37 GQSNIINGGF
+37 
-47 EEPALKAD
+47 
-55 NPKSSWKNANKNE
+55 
-68 VPGWDTTATDGKI
+68 
-81 EFGWMKDGATIEKA
+81 
-95 SEHMQPTVTSKLIQ
+95 
-109 GVGASD
+109 
-115 GWQFAEV
+115 
-122 VGNES
+122 
-127 SSLYQSL
+127 
-134 SLNAGHSYK
+134 
-143 WTVRH
+143 
-148 RGRAGVDT
+148 
-156 LALFLT
+156 
-162 DDANINYVKPNSTD
+162 STD
-176 NDHFYQI
+176 
-183 IEWMT
+183 
-188 VQGVTKP
+188 
-195 SEGGMAEYTVYTTP
+195 
-209 LKDSLS
+209 
-215 FEESFTG
+215 
-222 SYFSFAEDAEHTVKF
+222 
-237 QVYLMSTGKATWG
+237 KATWG
-250 KYSGTYASDTS
+250 TYSDTYASDTK
-261 ENVLFVLTPFDSAS
+261 NNLLFVLTPFSSAS
-275 TINPSNSGNLIDNLS
+275 TDSPSTSGNLIDNLS
-290 FLDSRGNNLLINAG
+290 FSDSNGNNLLINAG
-304 FDDVPITTTHKMMDS
+304 FDDVQITDKYKLMYS

-324 PTAGIGW
+324 PTARIGW

-337 AKVEVGNLQNGDA
+337 AKVEVGNLQIGNA
-350 YGLDVKYSTTIL
+350 YGLDVDYSTTIL

-409 TMALIIGPGQEYAPK
+409 TMALIIGPGQKYAPK

-457 CSNVIRLYS
+457 CSNVIRIYS

-477 SKNIFSWQKDS
+477 SENIFSWQKDS
-488 EHTEE
+488 EHTEK

-518 NHEYIIPEGHDQSI
+518 NHEYIVPEGHNKSI

-538 NSTRADGTKNIT
+538 NSTRANGTKNIT

-567 IDNDTYSGAATLKVS
+567 IDNDTHSGGAKLNIS
-582 SDKDDEFLAKT
+582 SDKEDGFMPET
-593 ESSGWVLAG
+593 ESAGWVLVG
-602 SNITVHLEEGA
+602 GNITVHLKEGT

-621 NELYVPLSEWTLDAT
+621 NDGYVPLESWTYDAET
-636 TGEYTYTFENVT
+636 REYTYTFKNVT

-663 YDSRSEYTYQYDGE
+663 YDSRSDYIYQYDGK
-677 SGGCEFSIDSSDPY
+677 SGGCEFSIDSS
-691 FEDSTYTSHAPDE
+691 FENYTYISHAPR
-704 PTLDEGWEFVGWEYR
+704 PTVDDGWEFVGWEYR
-719 STFDGVNKVHTL
+719 STFAGVNKIYTL
-731 DAVHKVKYDDVAHTF
+731 AAVHKVKYDAKKF
-746 NIYRILP
+746 KFYIYDNENDELLVGDIP
-753 DDKSELVVGG
+753 DD
-763 IPDATGI
+763 TGI

-775 WKYRQRVA
+775 WKYRQRVV
-783 AKYFDKDTSQYK
+783 AKYFDKDSSQYK
-795 IGTTGGTADIAV
+795 LGTKGGTTDIAV
-807 QWGDEATKK
+807 QWGTEEAKT
-816 DYVDDGQVVGQE
+816 DYVDKEGQAVGQQ
-828 MYVLPDNTYIRVSAH
+828 MYVLSDNTYISVSAH
-843 KTTGYTFNGWY
+843 KTIGYTFNGWY
-854 DQGGVLISRN
+854 DKGGSLISRN

-871 ETGKVVEIYALFEPI
+871 ETGKVVEIYAFFEPR
-886 GYDVVIDS
+886 GYDVFIRS
-894 SVVGVNADSSKYFA
+894 SVVGVNADSSKYFK

-926 LYTDPITIG
+926 LYRDPITIG
-935 GVQVTNPITLRA
+935 GVRVTNPITLKA
-947 DNKGNATTTIYMKHG
+947 DKTGKATATIYMKHG

-973 CVYSVTSKDY
+973 CVYSVTSEDY
-983 KSDGYTVRGEVPS
+983 KSDGYTVRGEVSS
-996 QSLSADT
+996 QSLSADA

-1031 DAEWINITKHSSYTI
+1031 DAEWINITKNSSYTV

-1097 YVVSD
+1097 YVVSE
-1102 STQVIALNAFTPL
+1102 SIHAIALNAFTPL

-1147 ENGKIALVYDDYHDF
+1147 ENGKIALVYDDDF
-1162 EISPLM
+1162 EINPLM

-1188 LHTSFGGF
+1188 IHTSFGGF
-1196 TLNVNVKDSEPF
+1196 KLNVNVKDSVPF
-1208 VNTTYD
+1208 VNTMYE
-1214 NGKYTV
+1214 NGKYAV
-1220 KLSIDGENKLP
+1220 KLSIDGEKKLP

-1258 GITVQLYS
+1258 EITVQLYS

-1304 TVAFRCVDVNSC
+1304 TVAFKCVDVNSC

-1335 DITLKSQTITEVL
+1335 YITLKSQTITEVW

-1362 IPNNVSIPLP
+1362 ILKNVSVPLP
-1372 TVGDV
+1372 TVGDAV
-1377 LSVDL
+1377 SVDL
-1382 GEGFELSSGET
+1382 GEGFKLTSGET
-1393 YEFTFIGCV
+1393 YELTFIGCFK
-1402 EGLEICRDVCYLV
+1402 GLEVCRDVCYLV

>member
-1 MKIKR
+1 MDFTAEKMKIKR
-6 IISCFLFV
+6 IISCLLFV
-14 LLTISFSLA
+14 ILTVFFSLA
-23 FSFSVAAEDNGLVV
+23 FSFSAAAEDNGLVV

-47 EEPALKAD
+47 EDPDLKTA
-55 NPKSSWKNANKNE
+55 NPTKNWKNTTKDQ
-68 VPGWDTTATDGKI
+68 VLGWDTTATDGKI
-81 EFGWMKDGATIEKA
+81 EFGWMKDGASSETA
-95 SEHMQPTVTSKLIQ
+95 SEHMKPTIVSQLVD

-134 SLNAGHSYK
+134 SLNAGHSYE

-148 RGRAGVDT
+148 RGRGGVDT

-162 DDANINYVKPNSTD
+162 DDANIDYTKSD
-176 NDHFYQI
+176 KESKDHFYQI
-183 IEWMT
+183 VKWMT
-188 VQGVTKP
+188 AQGVTKP
-195 SEGGMAEYTVYTTP
+195 SNGVMAEYTVYTTP
-209 LKDSLS
+209 LKESLS
-215 FEESFTG
+215 FEESSTG
-222 SYFSFAEDAEHTVKF
+222 SCFSDTEDAEHTVKF

-250 KYSGTYASDTS
+250 EYSGTYASDTKK
-261 ENVLFVLTPFDSAS
+261 NLLFVLTPFSSAS
-275 TINPSNSGNLIDNLS
+275 TNSTLGNLIDHLS
-290 FLDSRGNNLLINAG
+290 FSDAHGNNLLINAG
-304 FDDVPITTTHKMMDS
+304 FEDVSIKS
-319 ANASS
+319 AYQNLNAANASS

-331 STTASD
+331 STIASD
-337 AKVEVGNLQNGDA
+337 YLVEIGNLQTKDA
-350 YGLDVKYSTTIL
+350 YGLGVKYNTTVS
-362 NAPSIREGNQ
+362 NAPSIREGSQ

-388 NTEAG
+388 NAEAG

-409 TMALIIGPGQEYAPK
+409 TMALIIGPGQEYEPK

-437 QIVDWLYSQTDV
+437 QIADWLYAQTDV
-449 ALDIPATG
+449 ALDIPETG
-457 CSNVIRLYS
+457 CSDVIRLYS
-466 PKFNDNGGYAL
+466 PKFNDNGGFAL
-477 SKNIFSWQKDS
+477 SENIFSWQKDS

-518 NHEYIIPEGHDQSI
+518 NHEYIIPKGHEQSI

-538 NSTRADGTKNIT
+538 SSTRADGTKNIT

-567 IDNDTYSGAATLKVS
+567 IDNDTHSGAATLSVS
-582 SDKDDEFLAKT
+582 SDREHGFIAES

-602 SNITVHLEEGA
+602 SNITVHLKEGA
-613 RKIIGTYI
+613 RKIIGTYVS
-621 NELYVPLSEWTLDAT
+621 NVYVPLTEWTYDTT
-636 TGEYTYTFENVT
+636 TGEYTYTFENVS

-663 YDSRSEYTYQYDGE
+663 YDSRSKDTYQYDE
-677 SGGCEFSIDSSDPY
+677 ASGGCEFSIDPSDPY
-691 FEDSTYTSHAPDE
+691 FVDSTYTSHAPTAD
-704 PTLDEGWEFVGWEYR
+704 DGWKFVCWEYR
-719 STFDGVNKVHTL
+719 SSFAGVNKKYTL
-731 DAVHKVKYDDVAHTF
+731 DAIHKVQYNIEAHTF
-746 NIYRILP
+746 NIYN
-753 DDKSELVVGG
+753 EAGALVVGG
-763 IPDATGI
+763 IPDDTGI

-775 WKYRQRVA
+775 WEYLQRVA
-783 AKYFDKDTSQYK
+783 AKYFDKDASQYK

-807 QWGDEATKK
+807 QWGDGAAKT
-816 DYVDDGQVVGQE
+816 DYVYEEQVVGKE
-828 MYVLPDNTYIRVSAH
+828 MYVLSDNTYISVSAN
-843 KTTGYTFNGWY
+843 KTIGYTFNGWY
-854 DQGGVLISRN
+854 DQGGSLISRN

-871 ETGKVVEIYALFEPI
+871 ETGKVVVIYALFEPI

-894 SVVGVNADSSKYFA
+894 SVVGVNVDSSKYFA

-926 LYTDPITIG
+926 LYPDPITIG

-947 DNKGNATTTIYMKHG
+947 DKEGNAEATIYMKHG
-962 DRAQFVYLPEG
+962 DSARFVYLSEG
-973 CVYSVTSKDY
+973 CVYSVTSADY
-983 KSDGYTVRGEVPS
+983 KSDGYTVRGEVSS
-996 QSLSADT
+996 QSLSANA

-1031 DAEWINITKHSSYTI
+1031 AAEWINITKNSSYTV

-1059 LSPSLCFYNEEGVGM
+1059 LSPALCFYDEEGVDA

-1097 YVVSD
+1097 YAVSD
-1102 STQVIALNAFTPL
+1102 PVHAVALNAFAPL
-1115 GASGAYATP
+1115 GASGTYATP
-1124 SGSNPVCEKLVFTV
+1124 NGSDTVCEKLVFIV

-1147 ENGKIALVYDDYHDF
+1147 VSGKIALVYDDDNHDF

-1183 SDSDV
+1183 SDTDAFY
-1188 LHTSFGGF
+1188 TSFGGF
-1196 TLNVNVKDSEPF
+1196 TLDVTVKDSEPF

-1214 NGKYTV
+1214 NRTYTV
-1220 KLSIDGENKLP
+1220 KLSVDGEEKLP

-1258 GITVQLYS
+1258 KISVCLYS
-1266 ALPLSLSALDDGKIG
+1266 ALPLSVSELGQ
-1281 VKIKAALTS
+1281 VKIKVGLTS
-1290 AVSVAATLPAEKSV
+1290 AVSVATTLPAEKSETIV
-1304 TVAFRCVDVNSC
+1304 FKCIDVKSC

-1325 VFESGRVSRV
+1325 VVKAGRLLQV
-1335 DITLKSQTITEVL
+1335 DITLKHQGINEVFL
-1348 LNVRKKNGDGTYSE
+1348 DVRKKNGDGTYSE
-1362 IPNNVSIPLP
+1362 IFDNVSVSLP
-1372 TVGDV
+1372 TGDNAFA
-1377 LSVDL
+1377 VDL

-1402 EGLEICRDVCYLV
+1402 DGDEVCRDVCYLV

>member
-1 MKIKR
+1 MDFTAEKMKIKR
-6 IISCFLFV
+6 IISYFLFV
-14 LLTISFSLA
+14 LLTVSFSLA
-23 FSFSVAAEDNGLVV
+23 FSFSTAAEDNGLVV
-37 GQSNIINGGF
+37 GQSSIINGGF
-47 EEPALKAD
+47 EDPDLKTA
-55 NPKSSWKNANKNE
+55 NPTASWKNTTKDQ
-68 VPGWDTTATDGKI
+68 VSGWDTTATDGKI
-81 EFGWMKDGATIEKA
+81 EFGWMKDGATLETA
-95 SEHMQPTVTSKLIQ
+95 SDHMKPTVTSELIA

-134 SLNAGHSYK
+134 SLNAGHSYE
-143 WTVRH
+143 WAVHH

-162 DDANINYVKPNSTD
+162 DDANIDYTKSD
-176 NDHFYQI
+176 KESKDHFSQI
-183 IEWMT
+183 IEWMKA
-188 VQGVTKP
+188 QGVTKP
-195 SEGGMAEYTVYTTP
+195 SDGVMVEYTVYTTP

-215 FEESFTG
+215 FEEASTG
-222 SYFSFAEDAEHTVKF
+222 SYFSDTEDAEHIVKF
-237 QVYLMSTGKATWG
+237 QVYLMSTGKADWG
-250 KYSGTYASDTS
+250 EYSGTYASDTKK
-261 ENVLFVLTPFDSAS
+261 NVLFVLTPFSSAS
-275 TINPSNSGNLIDNLS
+275 TNSPSTSGNLIDNLS
-290 FLDSRGNNLLINAG
+290 FSDSHGNNLLINAG
-304 FDDVPITTTHKMMDS
+304 FDDITITTSYKNFNA
-319 ANASS
+319 ANSSS
-324 PTAGIGW
+324 PTTGIGW

-337 AKVEVGNLQNGDA
+337 YIVEIGNLQTSDA
-350 YGLDVKYSTTIL
+350 YGLGVTYNTTTL

-388 NTEAG
+388 NAEAG

-437 QIVDWLYSQTDV
+437 QIVDWLYAQTDV
-449 ALDIPATG
+449 ALDIPETG
-457 CSNVIRLYS
+457 CSDVIRLYS

-477 SKNIFSWQKDS
+477 SENIFSWQKDS

-500 SLNDAWHDYG
+500 SLNDSWHDYG

-518 NHEYIIPEGHDQSI
+518 KHEYIIPEGHDQSI

-538 NSTRADGTKNIT
+538 GSTRANGTKNIT

-557 ISFKEYYYLD
+557 ISFKEYYYFD
-567 IDNDTYSGAATLKVS
+567 IENDTHSGGATLSVS
-582 SDKDDEFLAKT
+582 SGREDGFIAES
-593 ESSGWVLAG
+593 ESSGWALADN
-602 SNITVHLEEGA
+602 SIIVRLTEGPRA
-613 RKIIGTYI
+613 IIGTYI
-621 NELYVPLSEWTLDAT
+621 NDVYVPLESWTCDAE

-648 SAIKINVLYKASTIV
+648 SAIKINVLYRASTIV
-663 YDSRSEYTYQYDGE
+663 YDSRSKYTYQYDGE
-677 SGGCEFSIDSSDPY
+677 SGGCEFSIDSS
-691 FEDSTYTSHAPDE
+691 FENYTYTSHAPTAD
-704 PTLDEGWEFVGWEYR
+704 DGWEFVGWEYR
-719 STFDGVNKVHTL
+719 SPFAGENQIYTL
-731 DAVHKVKYDDVAHTF
+731 DAIHKVKYDDVAHTF
-746 NIYRILP
+746 DIC
-753 DDKSELVVGG
+753 DEAGAFVVGG
-763 IPDATGI
+763 IPDDTGI

-783 AKYFDKDTSQYK
+783 AKYFDNDASQYK
-795 IGTTGGTADIAV
+795 IGTTGGTTDIAV
-807 QWGDEATKK
+807 QWGAEAAKT
-816 DYVDDGQVVGQE
+816 DYVYEGQAVGQE
-828 MYVLPDNTYIRVSAH
+828 MYVLSDNTYISVSAH
-843 KTTGYTFNGWY
+843 KTIGYTFNGWY
-854 DQGGVLISRN
+854 DTEGSLISRN

-926 LYTDPITIG
+926 LYPDPITIG

-947 DNKGNATTTIYMKHG
+947 DNEGNATTTIYMKH
-962 DRAQFVYLPEG
+962 DDCAQFVYLPED
-973 CVYSVTSKDY
+973 CVYSVTSEDY
-983 KSDGYTVRGEVPS
+983 KSDGYTVRGEVSS
-996 QSLSADT
+996 QSLSADA

-1031 DAEWINITKHSSYTI
+1031 DAEWINITKNSSYTV

-1059 LSPSLCFYNEEGVGM
+1059 LSPSLCFYNEDGEGM

-1102 STQVIALNAFTPL
+1102 STQVIALHAFTPL

-1138 DYVGAGDSA
+1138 DYVGGGDSA
-1147 ENGKIALVYDDYHDF
+1147 ENGKIALVYDDDYHDF
-1162 EISPLM
+1162 EINPLM

-1183 SDSDV
+1183 SDADV

-1196 TLNVNVKDSEPF
+1196 TFNVNVKDSMPF
-1208 VNTTYD
+1208 VNTMYE
-1214 NGKYTV
+1214 NGKYNV
-1220 KLSIDGENKLP
+1220 KLSIDGEEKLP

-1258 GITVQLYS
+1258 EITVQLYS
-1266 ALPLSLSALDDGKIG
+1266 ALPLSLSALGEA
-1281 VKIKAALTS
+1281 KIKVALTS

-1304 TVAFRCVDVNSC
+1304 TVAFKCVDVNSC

-1335 DITLKSQTITEVL
+1335 DITLKRQTITEVL
-1348 LNVRKKNGDGTYSE
+1348 LNVRKKNGDGTYSV
-1362 IPNNVSIPLP
+1362 ILKNVSVTLP
-1372 TVGDV
+1372 TVGDAV
-1377 LSVDL
+1377 SVDL

-1402 EGLEICRDVCYLV
+1402 EGLEVCRDVCYLV

>member
-6 IISCFLFV
+6 IISYFLFV
-14 LLTISFSLA
+14 LLTISFSLV
-23 FSFSVAAEDNGLVV
+23 FSFSAKAEDNGLVV
-37 GQSNIINGGF
+37 GQSSIINGGF
-47 EEPALKAD
+47 EDPDLKTA
-55 NPKSSWKNANKNE
+55 NPTLNWKNTTKDQ
-68 VPGWDTTATDGKI
+68 VSGWDTTATDGKI
-81 EFGWMKDGATIEKA
+81 EFGWMKDGAAIESA
-95 SEHMQPTVTSKLIQ
+95 SAHMIPTVTSDLIN

-134 SLNAGHSYK
+134 PLNAGHSYK
-143 WTVRH
+143 WTVHH

-156 LALFLT
+156 LALFIT
-162 DDANINYVKPNSTD
+162 DDANIDYAKSD
-176 NDHFYQI
+176 KDSNDHFYQI
-183 IEWMT
+183 IEWMKA
-188 VQGVTKP
+188 QGVTKP
-195 SEGGMAEYTVYTTP
+195 SEGVMSDAYTVYTTP
-209 LKDSLS
+209 LKESLS
-215 FEESFTG
+215 FEKSPTG
-222 SYFSFAEDAEHTVKF
+222 SYFSATKTQAHTVKF
-237 QVYLMSTGKATWG
+237 QVYLMSTGKANWG
-250 KYSGTYASDTS
+250 KYSGTYASDTTK
-261 ENVLFVLTPFDSAS
+261 NVLFVLTPFDSAS
-275 TINPSNSGNLIDNLS
+275 ASNSTTSGNLIDNLS
-290 FLDSRGNNLLINAG
+290 FLDVRGNNLLINAG
-304 FDDVPITTTHKMMDS
+304 FEDVPITTKYELMYS

-337 AKVEVGNLQNGDA
+337 AKVEVGNLKKENA
-350 YGLDVKYSTTIL
+350 YGLDVEYKTTIL
-362 NAPSIREGNQ
+362 NEPSIREGNQ

-437 QIVDWLYSQTDV
+437 QIVDWLYAQTDV
-449 ALDIPATG
+449 ALDIPARG
-457 CSNVIRLYS
+457 CSDVIRIYS
-466 PKFNDNGGYAL
+466 PKFNNNGGYAL
-477 SKNIFSWQKDS
+477 SENVFSWQKDS

-500 SLNDAWHDYG
+500 SLNDTWHDYG

-518 NHEYIIPEGHDQSI
+518 KHEYIIPEGHDQSI

-538 NSTRADGTKNIT
+538 ASTRANGTKNIT

-567 IDNDTYSGAATLKVS
+567 IDNNTHSGDATLSIS
-582 SDKDDEFLAKT
+582 SGRDDGFIAES
-593 ESSGWVLAG
+593 ESSGWALADN
-602 SNITVHLEEGA
+602 SIIVRLKEGPRA
-613 RKIIGTYI
+613 IIGTYI
-621 NELYVPLSEWTLDAT
+621 NGGYVPLESWTYDAE

-648 SAIKINVLYKASTIV
+648 SAIKINILYQASTIV
-663 YDSRSEYTYQYDGE
+663 YDSRSNYTYQYDGK
-677 SGGCEFSIDSSDPY
+677 SGGCEFSIDSS
-691 FEDSTYTSHAPDE
+691 FENYTYTSHE
-704 PTLDEGWEFVGWEYR
+704 PTADDGWVFVGWEYR
-719 STFDGVNKVHTL
+719 SPSAGENQIYL
-731 DAVHKVKYDDVAHTF
+731 AAIHKVQYDDVAHTF
-746 NIYRILP
+746 NIYDKDGAPVVGNIP
-753 DDKSELVVGG
+753 DD
-763 IPDATGI
+763 TGI

-783 AKYFDKDTSQYK
+783 AKYFDKDASQYK
-795 IGTTGGTADIAV
+795 IGTTGGTTDIAV
-807 QWGDEATKK
+807 QWGTEAAKK
-816 DYVDDGQVVGQE
+816 DYLYKGQAVGQE
-828 MYVLPDNTYIRVSAH
+828 MYVISDNTYISISAH
-843 KTTGYTFNGWY
+843 KTVGYIFNGWY
-854 DQGGVLISRN
+854 DTKGSLISRN
-864 TNYTYKV
+864 TNYMYKV
-871 ETGKVVEIYALFEPI
+871 ETGKVVEIYAVFEPI

-913 SNLREA
+913 SNLREG

-926 LYTDPITIG
+926 LYPDPITID
-935 GVQVTNPITLRA
+935 GVPETNPITLKA
-947 DNKGNATTTIYMKHG
+947 DKNGKATTTIYMKHG
-962 DRAQFVYLPEG
+962 DCAQFVYLPEG
-973 CVYSVTSKDY
+973 CVYSVTSEDY
-983 KSDGYTVRGEVPS
+983 KSDGYTVRGEVSS
-996 QSLSADT
+996 QSLSADA

-1031 DAEWINITKHSSYTI
+1031 DAEWINITKNSSYTV
-1046 GVETEYSPQLYTG
+1046 GVETEYSPKLYTG
-1059 LSPSLCFYNEEGVGM
+1059 LLPSLCFYNEDGEGM

-1124 SGSNPVCEKLVFTV
+1124 SGSNPVCEKLVFIV
-1138 DYVGAGDSA
+1138 DYVDAGDSA
-1147 ENGKIALVYDDYHDF
+1147 ENGKIALVYDDDYHDF

-1168 KTVKVGEDTTQLTVT
+1168 KTVKAGEDTTQLTVT

-1196 TLNVNVKDSEPF
+1196 TLNVNVKDSMPF
-1208 VNTTYD
+1208 VNTTYE
-1214 NGKYTV
+1214 NGEYAV
-1220 KLSIDGENKLP
+1220 KLSIDGEEKLP

-1258 GITVQLYS
+1258 EITVQLYS
-1266 ALPLSLSALDDGKIG
+1266 ALPLSLSERGE
-1281 VKIKAALTS
+1281 VKIKVALTS

-1325 VFESGRVSRV
+1325 VFESGRVLQV
-1335 DITLKSQTITEVL
+1335 DITLKKQTITEVL
-1348 LNVRKKNGDGTYSE
+1348 LNVRKKNGNGTYRE
-1362 IPNNVSIPLP
+1362 ILKNVSVTLP
-1372 TVGDV
+1372 KVGDA

-1382 GEGFELSSGET
+1382 GEGFELISGET

-1402 EGLEICRDVCYLV
+1402 EGLEVCRDVCYLV